1 MNRETDIYIY
11 IYIYIKDTDS
21 NKRDNNNNDIK
32 SGNWQL
38 FFEIEVNIP
47 KATIHRVEKN
57 NCFFFR
63 FKWNR

>member
-1 MNRETDIYIY
+1 MNRETNIF

-47 KATIHRVEKN
+47 KATNVE
-57 NCFFFR
+57 FRQTFAFR
-63 FKWNR
+63 FVSHK

>member
-1 MNRETDIYIY
+1 MNWALYVSVSFIYIY
-11 IYIYIKDTDS
+11 MYIKDTDS

-47 KATIHRVEKN
+47 KATIHRDWKE
-57 NCFFFR
+57 
-63 FKWNR
+63 